1 MNQKLQD
8 ISEQI
13 NSLNAKT
20 DSVLTATVSDDGAS
34 VAIENHDNPDV
45 EIVLIATENQI
56 LSITP
61 LFSVSSVDPSRIGE
75 LDRALL
81 AISLPMVLSSVS
93 IQNDDQYV
101 LFGSMAIN
109 TTIEN
114 LMYELVVQ
122 ASNYDELMAAL
133 AEFIVEA

>member
-1 MNQKLQD
+1 MNEKLREIAD
-8 ISEQI
+8 QI
-13 NSLNAKT
+13 NYLSVKT
-20 DSVLTATVSDDGAS
+20 DSVLNATVSDDGS
-34 VAIENHDNPDV
+34 NVKIENNNNPDV
-45 EIVLIATENQI
+45 EIVLIATENQL

-61 LFSVSSVDPSRIGE
+61 LFSVASVTPSRVAE

-93 IQNDDQYV
+93 IQNDDRYV

-114 LMYELVVQ
+114 LMYELEVQ

>member
-1 MNQKLQD
+1 MNEKLHT
-8 ISEQI
+8 IAEQI
-13 NSLNAKT
+13 NNLNIT
-20 DSVLTATVSDDGAS
+20 TNSVLSATISDDGS
-34 VAIENHDNPDV
+34 NVQIENHNNPDV
-45 EIVLIATENQI
+45 EIILIATEHQI

-61 LFSVSSVDPSRIGE
+61 LFSVSSVDPTRVAE

-93 IQNDDQYV
+93 IQNNERYV

-114 LMYELVVQ
+114 LMYELEVQ
-122 ASNYDELMAAL
+122 ASNYDELMVAL
-133 AEFIVEA
+133 AEFIVDA